1 MERAK
6 GIEPSYEA
14 WEASVLPLNYARSGL
29 LRREAADG
37 RRGGTRTPNPRFWRP
52 IKVLDSAGHY
62 RKSLHSKPP
71 QTLAFRLFVAYCLGH
86 GVTVLGRPLTLPP
99 RRRGNTD
106 IMLTD
111 IAIKALIA
119 PANIPASRR
128 ETPDGKVA
136 GLFFITQPSGATS
149 WALRYRAEGASRKL
163 TLGTFP
169 ALDLKAARRKAE
181 EERGKIARGED
192 PATVKQASRAA
203 AKAERDGET
212 DLVEKVVE
220 KFIERYAKAQT
231 RDWRETER
239 LLEKNAVEKWKGRRL
254 SAITPPQVHDL
265 LDEMTDR
272 GAPIAANRVLAQLK
286 VLGGWAVARGI
297 IEKNPFEGI
306 KAPASEKG
314 RARERVLDGVEIKLV
329 WNAADSIGWP
339 FGPIVKLLLLT
350 GARRDE
356 VAQMEWRE
364 IDFDRAVW
372 TLPASRSKNRRE
384 HTIPLSDT
392 ALEVLR
398 SLPRIDRS
406 EFVFTTNARTPVSG
420 FSKAKPTLD
429 RAMAELA
436 GDGSSP
442 VPGWVLHDLRRTVA
456 TNLQRL
462 GVRLEVTEAV
472 LNHVSGSRAG
482 IVGVYQKH
490 DYADEKRAA
499 LDAWARRLEAI
510 VTGAEASNVI
520 EMTKARS

>member
-1 MERAK
+1 MLSDITIRK
-6 GIEPSYEA
+6 LC
-14 WEASVLPLNYARSGL
+14 AS
-29 LRREAADG
+29 
-37 RRGGTRTPNPRFWRP
+37 
-52 IKVLDSAGHY
+52 
-62 RKSLHSKPP
+62 PP
-71 QTLAFRLFVAYCLGH
+71 PKRVEH
-86 GVTVLGRPLTLPP
+86 
-99 RRRGNTD
+99 
-106 IMLTD
+106 
-111 IAIKALIA
+111 
-119 PANIPASRR
+119 
-128 ETPDGKVA
+128 PDGKVA

-149 WALRYRAEGASRKL
+149 WALRYRAQGASRKL
-163 TLGTFP
+163 TLGPFP
-169 ALDLKAARRKAE
+169 ALDLRAARRKAE

-192 PATVKQASRAA
+192 PAAAKQASRAA
-203 AKAERDGET
+203 AKAEREGET

-254 SAITPPQVHDL
+254 SMITPPQIHDL
-265 LDEMTDR
+265 LDEIIDR

-286 VLGGWAVARGI
+286 VLGGWAVERGI

-306 KAPASEKG
+306 KPPASEKG
-314 RARERVLDGVEIKLV
+314 RARERVLDDAENKLV
-329 WNAADSIGWP
+329 WNAADAIDWP

-364 IDFDRAVW
+364 VDLDRAVW
-372 TLPASRSKNRRE
+372 KLPASRSKNRRE

-392 ALEVLR
+392 SLDVLR
-398 SLPRIDRS
+398 SVPRIERS
-406 EFVFTTNARTPVSG
+406 EFVFTTNGRTPVSG
-420 FSKAKPTLD
+420 FSKAKPALD

-436 GDGSSP
+436 GEGALP
-442 VPGWVLHDLRRTVA
+442 IPGWVLHDLRRTVA

-490 DYADEKRAA
+490 DYAAEKRLA
-499 LDAWARRLEAI
+499 LDAWARRLDAI
-510 VTGAEASNVI
+510 VIGAEASNVV
-520 EMTKARS
+520 ELANARA

>member
-1 MERAK
+1 MLSDITIRK
-6 GIEPSYEA
+6 LC
-14 WEASVLPLNYARSGL
+14 AS
-29 LRREAADG
+29 
-37 RRGGTRTPNPRFWRP
+37 
-52 IKVLDSAGHY
+52 
-62 RKSLHSKPP
+62 PP
-71 QTLAFRLFVAYCLGH
+71 PKRVEH
-86 GVTVLGRPLTLPP
+86 
-99 RRRGNTD
+99 
-106 IMLTD
+106 
-111 IAIKALIA
+111 
-119 PANIPASRR
+119 
-128 ETPDGKVA
+128 PDGKVA

-149 WALRYRAEGASRKL
+149 WALRYRAQGASRKL
-163 TLGTFP
+163 TLGSFP
-169 ALDLKAARRKAE
+169 ALDLRAARRKAE

-192 PATVKQASRAA
+192 PAAAKQASRAA
-203 AKAERDGET
+203 AKAEREGET

-254 SAITPPQVHDL
+254 SMITPPQIHDL
-265 LDEMTDR
+265 LDEIIDR

-286 VLGGWAVARGI
+286 VLGGWAVERGI

-306 KAPASEKG
+306 KPPASEKG
-314 RARERVLDGVEIKLV
+314 RARERVLDDAENKLV
-329 WNAADSIGWP
+329 WNAADAIDWP

-364 IDFDRAVW
+364 VDLDRAVW
-372 TLPASRSKNRRE
+372 KLPASRSKNRRE

-392 ALEVLR
+392 SLDVLR
-398 SLPRIDRS
+398 SVPRIERS
-406 EFVFTTNARTPVSG
+406 EFVFTTNGRTPVSG
-420 FSKAKPTLD
+420 FSKAKPALD

-436 GDGSSP
+436 GEGALP
-442 VPGWVLHDLRRTVA
+442 IPGWVLHDLRRTVA

-490 DYADEKRAA
+490 DYAAEKRLA
-499 LDAWARRLEAI
+499 LDAWARRLDAI
-510 VTGAEASNVI
+510 VIGAEASNVV
-520 EMTKARS
+520 ELANARA

>member
-1 MERAK
+1 
-6 GIEPSYEA
+6 
-14 WEASVLPLNYARSGL
+14 
-29 LRREAADG
+29 
-37 RRGGTRTPNPRFWRP
+37 
-52 IKVLDSAGHY
+52 
-62 RKSLHSKPP
+62 
-71 QTLAFRLFVAYCLGH
+71 
-86 GVTVLGRPLTLPP
+86 
-99 RRRGNTD
+99 
-106 IMLTD
+106 MLTD

-119 PANIPASRR
+119 PANLPASRR

-163 TLGTFP
+163 TLGSFP

-181 EERGKIARGED
+181 DERGKIARGED
-192 PATVKQASRAA
+192 PVTAKQASRAA
-203 AKAERDGET
+203 AKAEREGET

-220 KFIERYAKAQT
+220 KFVERYAKAQT

-239 LLEKNAVEKWKGRRL
+239 LLEKNAVEKWRGRRL
-254 SAITPPQVHDL
+254 SSITPPQIHDL
-265 LDEMTDR
+265 LDEITDR

-286 VLGGWAVARGI
+286 VLGGWAVERGI
-297 IEKNPFEGI
+297 IEKNPFEGV

-314 RARERVLDGVEIKLV
+314 RARERVLGDVEVRLV

-350 GARRDE
+350 GSRRDE

-364 IDFDRAVW
+364 LDLERALW

-384 HTIPLSDT
+384 HAIPLSDT
-392 ALEVLR
+392 AVDVLR
-398 SLPRIDRS
+398 SLPRLDRS
-406 EFVFTTNARTPVSG
+406 ELVFTTNGRTPVSG
-420 FSKAKPTLD
+420 FSKAKPALD

-436 GDGSSP
+436 GEGASP
-442 VPGWVLHDLRRTVA
+442 IPGWVLHDLRRTVA
-456 TNLQRL
+456 TNLQQL

-490 DYADEKRAA
+490 DYAAEKRHA
-499 LDAWARRLEAI
+499 LDAWALMLEEVVVGSSAEKLKAMRERVLPFVTALKGDPDERCILIDGWKKGIDAI
-510 VTGAEASNVI
+510 VSGAEASNVVPMQRA
-520 EMTKARS
+520 EA